1 MGKRGLW
8 LIGPILGLMCGNAF
22 AAPARL
28 AGNIVY
34 VNESPV
40 LVIRS
45 GNPTRRTRSL
55 ISSLNRYSGGAKA
68 RAESRGSKAQI
79 FLNDRSV
86 FRVEIEDAEAA
97 NTSPLDL
104 AKSWATNLN
113 KALSLPPISIGSKSV
128 SMGNGKEIR
137 IQLSGRLALKAT
149 TASSDETVVN
159 VKKVPGNLVLIS
171 GMAGSAKIFVTSG
184 SQVSTISVRV
194 LQLAAMFPQNAA
206 VTVTGIPANAAICKG
221 AVESAIWNQLKTTPS
236 PEVRFEVPEIGSLA
250 PGEAKTIPVRVNV
263 SAPES
268 QTSEGIVY
276 VVIRN
281 APKIVQSETE
291 LWYCNFPETL
301 ENIGQVF
308 GGRIQSGKPVRMLF
322 HHVNEAGKGLLFHS
336 QIINT
341 SEKPATILLI
351 PGDSQVDKNPVFAG
365 IEAGDSFLRNWMCS
379 SGEIL
384 TIPPHGS
391 LPISLK
397 RLAPH
402 ETVSGLIYLA
412 LLEGGPSSV
421 MVRADAKLPFQPDY
435 RWSQAL
441 ASNTPWRVLGS
452 LPIRGGE
459 DVGSLISPHIYPVP
473 FKELDVIYL
482 VGGRHSFV
490 RIGQQPIANSS
501 GEMYLDGNFGVIY
514 TIRARVE
521 NPTSV
526 VADVEVVF
534 EASAGYSGAL
544 FAVNGQILRT
554 PLLQPK
560 DERRILRLRLEPGAS
575 RLFTLQTIPLSGSS
589 YPITLAFRPLETSSR
604 DISSSRKLKL

>member
-8 LIGPILGLMCGNAF
+8 LVGPILGLMCGNAF

-28 AGNIVY
+28 FGNIVY

-45 GNPTRRTRSL
+45 GNPTSRTRSF

-68 RAESRGSKAQI
+68 RAESKGSEAQI

-86 FRVEIEDAEAA
+86 FRVETEDSEAA

-104 AKSWATNLN
+104 AKSWAANLN
-113 KALSLPPISIGSKSV
+113 KALSLPPLSVGSKSV
-128 SMGNGKEIR
+128 SIGNGKDVR
-137 IQLSGRLALKAT
+137 IPLTGRLALKASVT
-149 TASSDETVVN
+149 SSDETIVSARR
-159 VKKVPGNLVLIS
+159 VPGNIVLTG
-171 GMAGSAKIFVTSG
+171 GMAGSAKIVVTSG
-184 SQVSTISVRV
+184 SQMSTISVRV
-194 LQLAAMFPQNAA
+194 MPFAAMFPQNAA
-206 VTVTGIPANAAICKG
+206 VTVTGVPAIGSICKG

-236 PEVRFEVPEIGSLA
+236 SEIRFDVPEIGSLA

-281 APKIVQSETE
+281 APKVVQSETE

-322 HHVNEAGKGLLFHS
+322 HHVNEARKGLLFHA
-336 QIINT
+336 QVINK
-341 SEKPATILLI
+341 SDRPATVLLI

-365 IEAGDSFLRNWMCS
+365 IEAGGSFLRNWMCS

-384 TIPPHGS
+384 TIPPHCS

-412 LLEGGPSSV
+412 LLEGGPNSV

-435 RWSQAL
+435 RWSQTL
-441 ASNTPWRVLGS
+441 ASNTPWRVLGAM
-452 LPIRGGE
+452 PIRGDDGE
-459 DVGSLISPHIYPVP
+459 STLISPHIYPVP
-473 FKELDVIYL
+473 FKELDVNYL

-526 VADVEVVF
+526 AADVEVVF